1 MLIRHCYQCAHSS
14 RQSPLQGRNRVAH
27 ARAPRYECHQKM
39 KAHALRHNKFFQPS
53 ESMRTSLTSINPPGG
68 ATSLRTRALQFANV
82 TRQSMR
88 GHRAAS
94 DAQPSESMRT
104 FLASIDPPRA
114 QPRCARARSNSR
126 MSRDNQCAGIALHPM
141 PNHPNQGAHSS
152 RQSTLQGRNRVA
164 HARAPI
170 RECHATIN
178 ARVSRCIRHNHPN
191 QCAHPS
197 RQSTLQGRNLV
208 AHARAPIRECHATIN
223 ARVSR
228 CIRHN
233 HQPRCA
239 RARSN
244 SRMSRDNQCAYSSA
258 NHPSKGA
265 TALRMRALQFANVT
279 RQSMRAPTSSLNRI
293 RTTANRQ
300 GCASR
305 IFRHCRSRAPQ
316 GSG

>member
-126 MSRDNQCAGIALHPM
+126 MSRDNQCA
-141 PNHPNQGAHSS
+141 
-152 RQSTLQGRNRVA
+152 
-164 HARAPI
+164 
-170 RECHATIN
+170 
-178 ARVSRCIRHNHPN
+178 
-191 QCAHPS
+191 
-197 RQSTLQGRNLV
+197 
-208 AHARAPIRECHATIN
+208 
-223 ARVSR
+223 
-228 CIRHN
+228 
-233 HQPRCA
+233 
-239 RARSN
+239 
-244 SRMSRDNQCAYSSA
+244 YSSA

>member
-1 MLIRHCYQCAHSS
+1 MRFSFEKVFFKGTPFFFVTRICEGLTTFTGIFLGGGKCAINAHIPRVNRPS
-14 RQSPLQGRNRVAH
+14 R
-27 ARAPRYECHQKM
+27 
-39 KAHALRHNKFFQPS
+39 
-53 ESMRTSLTSINPPGG
+53 G

-104 FLASIDPPRA
+104 FLASINPPGA

-126 MSRDNQCAGIALHPM
+126 MSRDNQCARIALHPM
-141 PNHPNQGAHSS
+141 LNHPNQCAHPS

-191 QCAHPS
+191 QCAHFS

-208 AHARAPIRECHATIN
+208 AHARAP
-223 ARVSR
+223 R
-228 CIRHN
+228 CE
-233 HQPRCA
+233 
-239 RARSN
+239 
-244 SRMSRDNQCAYSSA
+244 
-258 NHPSKGA
+258 
-265 TALRMRALQFANVT
+265 
-279 RQSMRAPTSSLNRI
+279 
-293 RTTANRQ
+293 
-300 GCASR
+300 
-305 IFRHCRSRAPQ
+305 
-316 GSG
+316 